1 MKRKVL
7 CSILAILIILASVP
21 MTAFAADAVTIT
33 RVDLT
38 ATKNLIEGYDCHI
51 EYDGETGE
59 PFNYYYLNDTLPN
72 MTLTF
77 SDGTTK
83 DITFDEY
90 WDYFEDPMWC
100 EQGAGDKELKPGT
113 HTKTVCLTYGYNEET
128 QQGEGVMAEYTFTI
142 EENPIESISAVA
154 TKPLWENTDGY
165 WEDNI
170 ETDENGNNVV
180 VGKTFFYEIA
190 KTEPIVTIKYK
201 NGETGIYSYDAVM
214 DETGYDLMLIDNNSH
229 DTPYRLGEDNVAG
242 VSVLGVE
249 AEFTFTI
256 IPDPVEKVT
265 IKPTRTIQDKRD
277 GNFEYIDDED
287 ESKGEYFW
295 YDISLTKPQITVEYN
310 DGTPAKTCAWE
321 ECYEIFG
328 KEPFFDVR
336 QSENPLEVGTNTVK
350 VSFLGREIDY
360 TFEIVPNP
368 IKSVSLDVRYKLE
381 ENKSGYY
388 EKEFDEDNYIGEYFY
403 YVLDYEK
410 TFVTVKYNDELKDD
424 LTFCLDNLGEYFEE
438 GIEIDL
444 GQSYENQLT
453 VGVHTGTVKLEGV
466 IGTFTFEIVPN
477 PVKKVEVR
485 ATKDLVENYD
495 GVLNGEAEGE
505 AYFYYYPNRLR
516 PEFTITFANGAVKV
530 YNYNELDDCGY
541 EYDFAIEQSS
551 ENPLKPGT
559 HTATASFNGIKTTFT
574 FKIVEDPIKNIV
586 ATPTRDLVQYTDGY
600 STEGNDGEW
609 YFWYDL
615 YATQPVVTINYK
627 DGTSKTYTYE
637 ELRRYTDFDMYIKDY
652 QDSNSQLKLG
662 SNKTTVYLNNIKCE
676 YTFNIK
682 KAEKT
687 VTSISVVPEGNLV
700 ENIGGY
706 FDCNEEGKEFFVY
719 YSSTIT
725 YTVTIKYSDGTTK
738 TYKGVEPYQKIEDSD
753 FDVYFDCHSYDERFT
768 VGKNNTGVAYY
779 KNATCTFNVEV
790 VKNDY
795 KAIELS
801 GDNNFVV
808 SLVKQDGTKVS
819 YTAKSFEI
827 MGMGLNQ
834 LGVMLVTDKGEMEL
848 TLNYNFNEEG
858 TSLQNISAIIGD
870 EESGLKSNTLASN
883 KWLDM
888 MLAVNNIGYI
898 APTYADGYS
907 KHYYNRD
914 FSGISGTITGAL
926 VDDALTMCSAEEY
939 YLEYENS
946 GVDEKGTFAILSL
959 EEAKELLTRYFD
971 PSKID
976 ITTSPMYNAPAKEIK
991 VYFMSYY
998 ESSLSDEKL
1007 EYKNGKFVF
1016 TADWSSNYTDKVT
1029 PVTVVLA
1036 NTGYVESI
1044 SFTKGVCGTIKTIST
1059 EVVKNGV
1066 KVTYSVSENATEY
1079 EIYRSTNGSKYEKV
1093 GTSEK
1098 LNFVDT
1104 TVVSGKTYTYRVRGV
1119 NPTNSGAFS
1128 GTKTVSYL
1136 SMPKTTATLG
1146 KSGYTVKWTKVTGA
1160 ATYRIY
1166 RAEYANGKWSNWN
1179 KLSDQKASV
1188 TSYAD
1193 KNVKAG
1199 GVYKYTVRAM
1209 ASGGVAS
1216 AYEGTPVLVYLT
1228 TPTVKIANAKG
1239 GVKGSWNAVAGAE
1252 GYIIYRSE
1260 YNSSTKKW
1268 SSWTNLGTTKATAKS
1283 FTDKTAVSGKTY
1295 RYTVRAVNG
1304 DNKSLYTASN
1314 TLLYL
1319 AEPTVTIANAKTG
1332 IAVKWTKSGG
1342 AKGYTVYRSEYNAS
1356 TKKWS
1361 SWKSIAT
1368 TGSSSISLTDK
1379 TAKSGG
1385 TYRYTVRAVN
1395 EKVMSTF
1402 TASATLV
1409 RLAETKVTISNAK
1422 TGVTVKWGKV
1432 AGAKNYIIYRAEY
1445 VNGKWSSWKNM
1456 GSKANN
1462 VLSWT
1467 DTSALSGTTYR
1478 YTVKSTNGKSAS
1490 SYTASSNTLFLAE
1503 PTTKIANASNGI
1515 KVSWNLVEG
1524 ATGYTVYRSEYNAK
1538 TKKWSGWSNRGTA
1551 KAGKS
1556 SWTDKKV
1563 TSGVQYKY
1571 TVRAINGNFKSTYTS
1586 SGKLI
1591 YLAQPVVTSA
1601 KTTSGIVVKW
1611 TKSGGATSY
1620 IVYRQEM
1627 TDGAWS
1633 KWESVATTK
1642 AKVNSYTD
1650 KTVEEGKEY
1659 RYTVR
1664 AANGKYKST
1673 YEASNSVKR

>member
-21 MTAFAADAVTIT
+21 MTAFAADGEKTIT
-33 RVDLT
+33 NISLT
-38 ATKNLIEGYDCHI
+38 ATRDLIQY
-51 EYDGETGE
+51 YDGWYNEEEVT
-59 PFNYYYLNDTLPN
+59 PYFYYNVFDGARPDMVVTY
-72 MTLTF
+72 
-77 SDGTTK
+77 SDGTSENVSYDNFHEHFWSTDVVTLQSVATEFGLGK
-83 DITFDEY
+83 NTAEIMIYYGDEG
-90 WDYFEDPMWC
+90 E
-100 EQGAGDKELKPGT
+100 KSI
-113 HTKTVCLTYGYNEET
+113 KTSID
-128 QQGEGVMAEYTFTI
+128 FTI
-142 EENPIESISAVA
+142 IENPVKSFSVVANKSFIENVSGSYNDKYDEEGNVSGQYFCYHYELA
-154 TKPLWENTDGY
+154 D
-165 WEDNI
+165 I
-170 ETDENGNNVV
+170 EITVN
-180 VGKTFFYEIA
+180 
-190 KTEPIVTIKYK
+190 YK
-201 NGETGIYSYDAVM
+201 NGESRTYTYSGNSETNILDQ
-214 DETGYDLMLIDNNSH
+214 TGYDLCFEGDQEK
-229 DTPYRLGEDNVAG
+229 TPF
-242 VSVLGVE
+242 VLGKNEMAVSYIGVE
-249 AEFTFTI
+249 GTVTFNV
-256 IPDPVEKVT
+256 IPDPVKKITVV
-265 IKPTRTIQDKRD
+265 PTKTIQFEKD
-277 GNFEYIDDED
+277 GWWTDCY
-287 ESKGEYFW
+287 ESEGQYFD
-295 YDISLTKPQITVEYN
+295 YEVSATEPQVTVEYN
-310 DGTPAKTCAWE
+310 DGTPTKTCAWD
-321 ECYEIFG
+321 ECYDVFG
-328 KEPFFDVR
+328 AEPSYECD
-336 QSENPLEVGTNTVK
+336 QEKNPFSVGKNSVK
-350 VSFLGREIDY
+350 VNFLGHETTY

-368 IKSVSLDVRYKLE
+368 IKSISLDVRYKLE
-381 ENKSGYY
+381 ENRSGCIEEVYD
-388 EKEFDEDNYIGEYFY
+388 DEDNFIGEYFY
-403 YVLDYEK
+403 YDLDWEK
-410 TFVTVKYNDELKDD
+410 TFLTVKYNDEAKEP
-424 LTFCLDNLGEYFEE
+424 LTFCLNDLGEYFED

-444 GQSYENQLT
+444 GQSYENQLA
-453 VGVHTGTVKLEGV
+453 VGVHTGTVNLNGV
-466 IGTFTFEIVPN
+466 KGTFTFEIVPN
-477 PVKKVEVR
+477 SVKKVEVR

-495 GVLNGEAEGE
+495 GVLNGEAEDE
-505 AYFYYYPNRLR
+505 AYFYYYSESLQ
-516 PEFTITFANGAVKV
+516 PEFKVTFTDGTVKV
-530 YNYNELDDCGY
+530 YSYNELDDCGY
-541 EYDFAIEQSS
+541 EYDIDIEQSS
-551 ENPLKPGT
+551 KNPLKPGT
-559 HTATASFNGIKTTFT
+559 HTATASFNGIETTFT

-586 ATPTRDLVQYTDGY
+586 VTPTRDLVQYTDGY

-615 YATQPVVTINYK
+615 NATRPDVTINYK

-637 ELRRYTDFDMYIKDY
+637 ELRRYTDFDINIVDN
-652 QDSNSQLKLG
+652 QNSDSQFKVG
-662 SNKTTVYLNNIKCE
+662 TNKTTVYLNNIKCE

-687 VTSISVVPEGNLV
+687 VTSISVVPEGKLV

-706 FDCNEEGKEFFVY
+706 FDCNEDGEEFY
-719 YSSTIT
+719 AYHSASIT

-738 TYKGVEPYQKIEDSD
+738 TYKGVRPYQEIDGSD
-753 FDVYFDCHSYDERFT
+753 FDIYFDCHRYDNRFT
-768 VGKNNTGVAYY
+768 VGKNNTGFAYY
-779 KNATCTFNVEV
+779 KNATCKFSVEV

-795 KAIELS
+795 KSIEIS
-801 GDNNFVV
+801 GDNNFVI
-808 SLVKQDGTKVS
+808 SLVKQDGSKVNCVVQ
-819 YTAKSFEI
+819 SFDL
-827 MGMGLNQ
+827 MGGGENQ
-834 LGVMLVTDKGEMEL
+834 LGVFLRTDKGNFDVIINY
-848 TLNYNFNEEG
+848 TLNDDA
-858 TSLQNISAIIGD
+858 TSLQNISVIFGD
-870 EESGLKSNTLASN
+870 EETGLTSNTLASN
-883 KWLDM
+883 KWIDIM
-888 MLAVNNIGYI
+888 ICAGDIANI
-898 APTYADGYS
+898 AATYSDGFS
-907 KHYYNRD
+907 KHFYNRD
-914 FSGISGTITGAL
+914 FNSINGTITGSA
-926 VDDALTMCSAEEY
+926 VDDALTMCTVGEDY
-939 YLEYENS
+939 RDYENY
-946 GVDEKGTFAILSL
+946 GEDEKGRFAILSL
-959 EEAKELLTRYFD
+959 EEAKELLKNYFD

-991 VYFMSYY
+991 IYFMPYWDGT
-998 ESSLSDEKL
+998 LINEKL
-1007 EYKNGKFVF
+1007 EYVNGKFVL
-1016 TADWSSNYTDKVT
+1016 TADWSSDYTDEIT

-1044 SFTKGVCGTIKTIST
+1044 SFTKGTCGAIKTIST
-1059 EVVKNGV
+1059 KVVKNGV
-1066 KVTYSVSENATEY
+1066 EVTYSASENATEY

-1104 TVVSGKTYTYRVRGV
+1104 TVVSGKTYTYKVRGV

-1146 KSGYTVKWTKVTGA
+1146 KSGYTVKWTKVSGA
-1160 ATYRIY
+1160 AQYRIY

-1179 KLSDQKASV
+1179 ELSDQKASV

-1283 FTDKTAVSGKTY
+1283 FTDKTVVSGKTY

-1571 TVRAINGNFKSTYTS
+1571 TVRAINGNFKSTYTP

>member
-21 MTAFAADAVTIT
+21 MTAFEADEVTI
-33 RVDLT
+33 RKVDLT
-38 ATKNLIEGYDCHI
+38 ATKNLIEGYNCHI

-90 WDYFEDPMWC
+90 QDYFEDPIWC

-154 TKPLWENTDGY
+154 TKPLWENIDGY

-170 ETDENGNNVV
+170 ETDENGNDVV
-180 VGKTFFYEIA
+180 VGKTFFYEIV
-190 KTEPIVTIKYK
+190 KTEPTVTIKYK
-201 NGETGIYSYDAVM
+201 NGETGIYPYGTFL
-214 DETGYDLMLIDNNSH
+214 DETGYNLMLIDNNNP
-229 DTPYRLGEDNVAG
+229 DTPYRLGENNVAG
-242 VSVLGVE
+242 VSVLGVK

-256 IPDPVEKVT
+256 ISDPVEKVT
-265 IKPTRTIQDKRD
+265 ITPTRTIQDKRD

-295 YDISLTKPQITVEYN
+295 YDISLTNPQITVEYN

-328 KEPFFDVR
+328 EEPFFEVR

-381 ENKSGYY
+381 ENKSGDY
-388 EKEFDEDNYIGEYFY
+388 EKEFDEDNCIGEYFY

-477 PVKKVEVR
+477 SVKKVEVR

-495 GVLNGEAEGE
+495 GVLNGEAEDE
-505 AYFYYYPNRLR
+505 AYFCYYSESLQ
-516 PEFTITFANGAVKV
+516 PEFKVTFTDGTVKV
-530 YNYNELDDCGY
+530 YSYNELDDCGY
-541 EYDFAIEQSS
+541 EYDIDIEQSS
-551 ENPLKPGT
+551 KNPLKLGT
-559 HTATASFNGIKTTFT
+559 HTGTASFNGVETTFT

-586 ATPTRDLVQYTDGY
+586 VTPTRDLVQYTDGY

-615 YATQPVVTINYK
+615 NATRPDVTINYK

-637 ELRRYTDFDMYIKDY
+637 ELRRYTDFDINIVDN
-652 QDSNSQLKLG
+652 QNSDSQFKVG
-662 SNKTTVYLNNIKCE
+662 TNKTTVYLNNIKCE

-687 VTSISVVPEGNLV
+687 VTSISVVPEGKLV

-706 FDCNEEGKEFFVY
+706 FDCNEDGEEFY
-719 YSSTIT
+719 AYHSASIT

-738 TYKGVEPYQKIEDSD
+738 TYKGVRPYQEIDGSD
-753 FDVYFDCHSYDERFT
+753 FDIYFDCHRYDNRFT
-768 VGKNNTGVAYY
+768 VGKNNTGFAYY
-779 KNATCTFNVEV
+779 KNATCKFSVEV

-795 KAIELS
+795 KSIEIS

-808 SLVKQDGTKVS
+808 SLVKQDGSKVNCVVQ
-819 YTAKSFEI
+819 SFDL
-827 MGMGLNQ
+827 MGGGENQ
-834 LGVMLVTDKGEMEL
+834 LGVFLRTDKGNFDIIINY
-848 TLNYNFNEEG
+848 TLNDDA
-858 TSLQNISAIIGD
+858 TSLQNISVIFGD
-870 EESGLKSNTLASN
+870 EETGLTSNTLASN
-883 KWLDM
+883 KWIDIM
-888 MLAVNNIGYI
+888 ICAGDIANI
-898 APTYADGYS
+898 AATYSDGFS
-907 KHYYNRD
+907 KHFYNRD
-914 FSGISGTITGAL
+914 FNSINGTITGSA
-926 VDDALTMCSAEEY
+926 VDDALTMCTVGEDY
-939 YLEYENS
+939 RDYENY
-946 GVDEKGTFAILSL
+946 GEDEKGRFAILSL
-959 EEAKELLTRYFD
+959 EEAKELLKNYFD

-991 VYFMSYY
+991 IYFMPYWDGT
-998 ESSLSDEKL
+998 LINEKL
-1007 EYKNGKFVF
+1007 EYVNGKFVL

-1044 SFTKGVCGTIKTIST
+1044 SFTKGTCGAIKTIST
-1059 EVVKNGV
+1059 KVVKNGV
-1066 KVTYSVSENATEY
+1066 EVTYSASENATEY

-1104 TVVSGKTYTYRVRGV
+1104 TVVSGKTYTYKVRGV

-1319 AEPTVTIANAKTG
+1319 AEPTVTIANAKTD

-1368 TGSSSISLTDK
+1368 TGSSSTSLTDK

-1409 RLAETKVTISNAK
+1409 RLAQPTVTIANAK
-1422 TGVTVKWGKV
+1422 TGVTVKWNKIT
-1432 AGAKNYIIYRAEY
+1432 GATDYKIYRQEL
-1445 VNGKWSSWKNM
+1445 VNGKWSNWAGKGTVKS
-1456 GSKANN
+1456 SKT
-1462 VLSWT
+1462 SWT
-1467 DTSALSGTTYR
+1467 DTNAESGVTYR
-1478 YTVKSTNGKSAS
+1478 YTVRAVNGKSLS
-1490 SYTASSNTLFLAE
+1490 SYTATGNLMFLSE
-1503 PTTKIANASNGI
+1503 PNVKIKNASNGI
-1515 KVSWNLVEG
+1515 EVSWNLVEG

-1571 TVRAINGNFKSTYTS
+1571 TVRAINGNFKSTYTP

-1633 KWESVATTK
+1633 KWESELTTK

-1664 AANGKYKST
+1664 AVNGKYKST